1 MIDRAHGRV
10 ANRNPFEFTDAA
22 EVERAFAGLGS
33 LDPAEWAAAS
43 GAVATEHAERARAA
57 EGRGDPATAKTEWL
71 AAYNFERVA
80 RYPAPSSPAKA
91 AAYARERAH
100 YANAARFFDPPV
112 EIVRIPFRGRPGEG
126 AEVVAHLR
134 VPRGRARPPLV
145 MHWGGIDSYKEDRR
159 VEPYLERGL
168 AVLALDMPGAGE
180 APLRGSL
187 DAERL
192 WDPVFDWAV
201 GRGDVDGTRVAIVG
215 GSTGGYWATK
225 LAHTHRERIRAAV
238 NHGGP
243 VHEAFTERWIERSQ
257 RGDYPFEL
265 VETLA
270 WAFGL
275 GGPQEYVAFARRLF
289 LLAQG
294 LLDRP
299 CGARPG
305 EGGARRCARRH
316 RGGRAD
322 RARARRRRR
331 ESEGRHTTGAGEA
344 PRAHPAPEAQRLL
357 RRVELPRAR
366 RGRYERS
373 RRERAEGAPAA
384 PVVLQQEPEHR
395 RRA

>member
-1 MIDRAHGRV
+1 MTFTRYVRPYGEVRAIMIDRAHGRV
-10 ANRNPFEFTDAA
+10 ANRNPFEFADAA
-22 EVERAFAGLGS
+22 EVERALAGLRS
-33 LDPAEWAAAS
+33 LDPAEWAAAF

-100 YANAARFFDPPV
+100 YANAARFFDPPL

-126 AEVVAHLR
+126 AEIVAHLR
-134 VPRGRARPPLV
+134 LPRGRARPPLV

-168 AVLALDMPGAGE
+168 AVLALDMPGTGE

-192 WDPVFDWAV
+192 WDPLFDWAV
-201 GRGDVDGTRVAIVG
+201 ARGDVDGTRVAIVG

-275 GGPQEYVAFARRLF
+275 GGPEEYVAFAPRLS
-289 LLAQG
+289 LLEQG

-299 CGARPG
+299 CAALLCVNGVDDTVFPI
-305 EGGARRCARRH
+305 
-316 RGGRAD
+316 AD
-322 RARARRRRR
+322 H
-331 ESEGRHTTGAGEA
+331 EL
-344 PRAHPAPEAQRLL
+344 LL
-357 RRVELPRAR
+357 RHGEPKAARFFPGGHMGNTPQTTPTIVGWVDRELR
-366 RGRYERS
+366 R
-373 RRERAEGAPAA
+373 
-384 PVVLQQEPEHR
+384 
-395 RRA
+395 